1 MNDFATDSIWEAVK
15 VCKADVP
22 KYVTTRVANN
32 RKSVFAEQNLR
43 SVFKF

>member
-1 MNDFATDSIWEAVK
+1 MNDFATDSIWEVGW

-22 KYVTTRVANN
+22 KYVTTRANN
-32 RKSVFAEQNLR
+32 RKIIFVDQNLR